1 MIVGTVYSQLPDAVF
16 LGWQNKQQLAELY
29 LTLDLFIFPSKFDT
43 FGNVIL
49 ESFVHG
55 MPTLAYNTKGPK
67 DIIQHNV
74 NGYLVDTI
82 DDMSDKIIEFYS
94 NDSHRKQM
102 KKNAVIR
109 ANEYQAE
116 PIMHQF
122 MTDLNLEIPVT
133 YNSSKTVA

>member
-1 MIVGTVYSQLPDAVF
+1 
-16 LGWQNKQQLAELY
+16 
-29 LTLDLFIFPSKFDT
+29 
-43 FGNVIL
+43 
-49 ESFVHG
+49 
-55 MPTLAYNTKGPK
+55 
-67 DIIQHNV
+67 
-74 NGYLVDTI
+74 
-82 DDMSDKIIEFYS
+82 MSDKIIEFYS